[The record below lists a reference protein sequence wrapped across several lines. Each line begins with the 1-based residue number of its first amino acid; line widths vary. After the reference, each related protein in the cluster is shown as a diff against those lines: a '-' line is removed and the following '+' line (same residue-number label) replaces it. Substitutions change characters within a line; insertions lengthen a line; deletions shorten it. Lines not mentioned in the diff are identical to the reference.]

1 MQKQWLAFTLSPYF
15 CVSQRARR
23 LGKITG
29 CGAKAFP
36 LNLTQLLKLQE
47 QQQHKK
53 IKHPFLLSVASYDFP
68 LSNSADFVCLQW
80 LVGNVV
86 QRDDALYARMK
97 QREIDA
103 YDSMWDPI
111 FVDDAALGLGE
122 QRNKVLEVLKVKT
135 NNVINLN
142 QSRSEEN
149 AVVFVHFFDF
159 YRFLRQLWSSL
170 PPLCFSLSWFA
181 LHAFSWQTWLSSL
194 ISAGI
199 NFNLNLGCISKL
211 LGKMTNM
218 AKTKQKQN
226 NKHQ

>member
-1 MQKQWLAFTLSPYF
+1 MQKQWLAVTLSPYF
-15 CVSQRARR
+15 CVSQRASH

-36 LNLTQLLKLQE
+36 LNLIQLLSCRKNSNIKNKTPFPSECGKLR
-47 QQQHKK
+47 
-53 IKHPFLLSVASYDFP
+53 FP

-142 QSRSEEN
+142 QPRSEEN

-181 LHAFSWQTWLSSL
+181 LHAFSWQTWLSGL

-199 NFNLNLGCISKL
+199 NLIITWAVNLN
-211 LGKMTNM
+211 
-218 AKTKQKQN
+218 
-226 NKHQ
+226 

>member
-1 MQKQWLAFTLSPYF
+1 M
-15 CVSQRARR
+15 
-23 LGKITG
+23 
-29 CGAKAFP
+29 
-36 LNLTQLLKLQE
+36 
-47 QQQHKK
+47 
-53 IKHPFLLSVASYDFP
+53 ASYDFP

-149 AVVFVHFFDF
+149 AVVFLCISLIF
-159 YRFLRQLWSSL
+159 YRFFKATLIITPTIVFFSPLLVCSS
-170 PPLCFSLSWFA
+170 
-181 LHAFSWQTWLSSL
+181 
-194 ISAGI
+194 
-199 NFNLNLGCISKL
+199 CIFL
-211 LGKMTNM
+211 TNM
-218 AKTKQKQN
+218 A
-226 NKHQ
+226 

>member
-1 MQKQWLAFTLSPYF
+1 MNAEAMIGLYFISICLCLS
-15 CVSQRARR
+15 RR
-23 LGKITG
+23 LGKSTG
-29 CGAKAFP
+29 CGAKAFSLVSRNNNNIQNKTP
-36 LNLTQLLKLQE
+36 FPSECGKLR
-47 QQQHKK
+47 
-53 IKHPFLLSVASYDFP
+53 FP

-149 AVVFVHFFDF
+149 AVVIVHFFDF
-159 YRFLRQLWSSL
+159 YRFLRQL
-170 PPLCFSLSWFA
+170 
-181 LHAFSWQTWLSSL
+181 
-194 ISAGI
+194 
-199 NFNLNLGCISKL
+199 
-211 LGKMTNM
+211 
-218 AKTKQKQN
+218 
-226 NKHQ
+226 

>member
-1 MQKQWLAFTLSPYF
+1 MQKQWLAYTLSPYF

-23 LGKITG
+23 LGNITG
-29 CGAKAFP
+29 CGVKAFP
-36 LNLTQLLKLQE
+36 LNFIQLLKLAGTTATQ
-47 QQQHKK
+47 KNK
-53 IKHPFLLSVASYDFP
+53 TPFPSECGKLRFP

-149 AVVFVHFFDF
+149 AVVFVH
-159 YRFLRQLWSSL
+159 
-170 PPLCFSLSWFA
+170 
-181 LHAFSWQTWLSSL
+181 L
-194 ISAGI
+194 ISVD
-199 NFNLNLGCISKL
+199 F
-211 LGKMTNM
+211 
-218 AKTKQKQN
+218 
-226 NKHQ
+226 